1 MKITQLLVATVL
13 GLSVTAANA
22 NVIWTT
28 DPNTLAG
35 GDPQEVSL
43 INFAIDSNMYDLIFY
58 NAGSDPSVA
67 ATSLVIPS
75 LTGVVEVTPDSAPN
89 YVGVYDFGGPDQ
101 DSAFLGATPEF
112 ELALYD
118 PNAGT
123 YTEVVSFTTIIEGN
137 SYAIQFDNG
146 VTGQILGVDLAP
158 IPVPAAVWLFGSGLI
173 GLVGVARRRA

>member
-1 MKITQLLVATVL
+1 MKITQIIAASVL
-13 GLSVTAANA
+13 GLAASAVSA

-35 GDPQEVSL
+35 GDPQEISFL
-43 INFAIDSNMYDLIFY
+43 NFAIDSAMYDLVFY
-58 NAGSDPSVA
+58 DAGSNPSVG

-75 LTGVVEVTPDSAPN
+75 LTGIVEVTPDSAPN
-89 YVGVYDFGGPDQ
+89 YIGVYDLGLPTQ
-101 DSAFLGATPEF
+101 DAAFLGATPEF

-118 PNAGT
+118 PAAGT
-123 YTEVVSFTTIIEGN
+123 YTEVISFTTLIAGN

-146 VTGQILGVDLAP
+146 VTGQLFGVDLMP
-158 IPVPAAVWLFGSGLI
+158 VPVPAAVWLFGSGLL

>member
-1 MKITQLLVATVL
+1 MKITQLLLATVL

-35 GDPQEVSL
+35 GDPQEISFL
-43 INFAIDSNMYDLIFY
+43 NFNIDSAMYDLVFY
-58 NAGSDPSVA
+58 NAGSNPSLG

-75 LTGVVEVTPDSAPN
+75 LTGIVEVTPDSAPN
-89 YVGVYDFGGPDQ
+89 YFGVYDGDT
-101 DSAFLGATPEF
+101 AFLGATPEF

-118 PNAGT
+118 PSAMT
-123 YTEVVSFTTIIEGN
+123 YTEVVSFTTLIPGN

-146 VTGQILGVDLAP
+146 VTGQLLGVDLAP
-158 IPVPAAVWLFGSGLI
+158 IPVPAAVWLFGSGLL